1 MEKFTLY
8 RFDGRNGNRK
18 VFALDAGKLMER
30 MKTENRYHDVTK
42 WRACVSHAHP
52 ERGEKPQYRYL
63 ERLHMVVPA
72 LHLARCGDGT
82 VWQTKHYNG
91 IVLLSAGPFGLEK
104 LERVKKIAAMI
115 PQTMAA
121 FMGAGGDTLKIL
133 VPFVRPD
140 GTLPQTEEEYRLFH
154 AHAFRKA
161 LLRYHPLL
169 RCTLQPSSGSPFAAF
184 RMSYDEDFFFN
195 PRAVPIV
202 MEQPVEPC
210 GTLELPAEWE
220 KPPVASSKDCL
231 GELPQK
237 IPKMVQNV
245 LKLGDFL
252 LQRYVFRY
260 NTLLNVTEF
269 HPRGTG
275 EEVFAV
281 FDRNVRNSIALDAFE
296 EGLEILDRDVDRFL
310 GSDRVPRFN
319 PVEEY
324 LRHTGPWDGT
334 DRIRRLAACVPTAQ
348 QGWPD
353 FFYRW
358 FLSMVAQWM
367 GLDRQHGNSA
377 TPLLIGA
384 QGTRKSTFCRRI
396 LPPELRFGYTESLD
410 MGNRREAELALSRF
424 LLINL
429 DEYDQIGLRQQPFL
443 KNLLQKP
450 YANLRR
456 PYARSVEEMRRYA
469 SFIATS
475 NHDDLLSDSS
485 GARRYICV
493 RVSGTIDVDTPID
506 YLQLYAQAQAALRNG
521 ERWWFDAREEA
532 ALTLQNREFERVS
545 PMEQTFLQA
554 FGVPAMQ
561 DEGEWFTSEQLL
573 QVLHRDWHLP
583 LSDTNRVGL
592 GRIMKKLSVP
602 SVRTK
607 LGMRYRVVRVA
618 HPAE

>member
-8 RFDGRNGNRK
+8 RYDGHTGRRM
-18 VFALDAGKLMER
+18 VHVLEVGKLMER
-30 MKTENRYHDVTK
+30 MKTENRFHDVTK
-42 WRACVSHAHP
+42 WRSCVSHAHP
-52 ERGEKPQYRYL
+52 ERGEFPQYKYL
-63 ERLHMVVPA
+63 DRLHMVVPA
-72 LHLARCGDGT
+72 LYCTRSEDGAT
-82 VWQTKHYNG
+82 LQTKRYNG

-104 LERVKKIAAMI
+104 LEQVRQMASRM
-115 PQTMAA
+115 PQTLAA

-161 LLRYHPLL
+161 FLLYRSQL
-169 RCTLQPSSGSPFAAF
+169 RCALQPSGSSPYAAF
-184 RMSYDEDFFFN
+184 RLSYDESVYYN
-195 PRAVPIV
+195 PQAVRIV
-202 MEQPVEPC
+202 MEQPEGPC
-210 GTLELPAEWE
+210 GTLDLPEAQEE
-220 KPPVASSKDCL
+220 PAAVSVKEHA
-231 GELPQK
+231 GESQQK
-237 IPKMVQNV
+237 MPKMVQNV

-252 LQRYVFRY
+252 LQRYVFRF

-275 EEVFAV
+275 EEVFAA

-475 NHDDLLSDSS
+475 NHDDLLSDTS

-493 RVSGTIDVDTPID
+493 RLSGVIDVEEPID
-506 YLQLYAQAQAALRNG
+506 YPQLYAQAQAALRNG

-532 ALTLQNREFERVS
+532 TLTLQNREFERVS

-573 QVLHRDWHLP
+573 QVLHREWHLP

-607 LGMRYRVVRVA
+607 LGMRYRVVCVA
-618 HPAE
+618 HPGK

>member
-8 RFDGRNGNRK
+8 RYDGRTGRRM
-18 VFALDAGKLMER
+18 VHVLEVGKLMER
-30 MKTENRYHDVTK
+30 MKTENRFHDVTK
-42 WRACVSHAHP
+42 WRSCVSRAHP
-52 ERGEKPQYRYL
+52 ERGEFPQYKYL
-63 ERLHMVVPA
+63 DRLHMVVPA
-72 LHLARCGDGT
+72 LHCARSDDGAT
-82 VWQTKHYNG
+82 LQTKRYNG

-104 LERVKKIAAMI
+104 LDQVRQMASEM
-115 PQTMAA
+115 PQTLAA

-133 VPFVRPD
+133 VPFVRSD

-161 LLRYHPLL
+161 FLLYRSQL
-169 RCTLQPSSGSPFAAF
+169 RCALQPSGSSPYAAF
-184 RMSYDEDFFFN
+184 RLSYDESVYYN
-195 PRAVPIV
+195 PQAVRIV
-202 MEQPVEPC
+202 MEQPEGPC
-210 GTLELPAEWE
+210 GTLDLPEAQEE
-220 KPPVASSKDCL
+220 PAAISVKEHA
-231 GELPQK
+231 GESQQK
-237 IPKMVQNV
+237 MPKMVQNV

-252 LQRYVFRY
+252 LQRSVFRF

-269 HPRGTG
+269 HPRGAG

-475 NHDDLLSDSS
+475 NHDDLLSDTS
-485 GARRYICV
+485 GARRYI
-493 RVSGTIDVDTPID
+493 
-506 YLQLYAQAQAALRNG
+506 
-521 ERWWFDAREEA
+521 
-532 ALTLQNREFERVS
+532 
-545 PMEQTFLQA
+545 
-554 FGVPAMQ
+554 
-561 DEGEWFTSEQLL
+561 
-573 QVLHRDWHLP
+573 
-583 LSDTNRVGL
+583 
-592 GRIMKKLSVP
+592 
-602 SVRTK
+602 
-607 LGMRYRVVRVA
+607 
-618 HPAE
+618 

>member
-1 MEKFTLY
+1 M
-8 RFDGRNGNRK
+8 
-18 VFALDAGKLMER
+18 
-30 MKTENRYHDVTK
+30 
-42 WRACVSHAHP
+42 
-52 ERGEKPQYRYL
+52 
-63 ERLHMVVPA
+63 
-72 LHLARCGDGT
+72 
-82 VWQTKHYNG
+82 
-91 IVLLSAGPFGLEK
+91 
-104 LERVKKIAAMI
+104 
-115 PQTMAA
+115 
-121 FMGAGGDTLKIL
+121 
-133 VPFVRPD
+133 
-140 GTLPQTEEEYRLFH
+140 
-154 AHAFRKA
+154 
-161 LLRYHPLL
+161 
-169 RCTLQPSSGSPFAAF
+169 
-184 RMSYDEDFFFN
+184 
-195 PRAVPIV
+195 
-202 MEQPVEPC
+202 
-210 GTLELPAEWE
+210 
-220 KPPVASSKDCL
+220 
-231 GELPQK
+231 
-237 IPKMVQNV
+237 PKMVQNV

-252 LQRYVFRY
+252 LQRYVFRF

-475 NHDDLLSDSS
+475 NHDDLLSDTS

-493 RVSGTIDVDTPID
+493 RLSGVIDVEEPID
-506 YLQLYAQAQAALRNG
+506 YPQLYAQAQAALRNG

-573 QVLHRDWHLP
+573 QVLHREWHLP

-618 HPAE
+618 PFGK

>member
-1 MEKFTLY
+1 
-8 RFDGRNGNRK
+8 
-18 VFALDAGKLMER
+18 MER
-30 MKTENRYHDVTK
+30 MKTENCFHDVTK
-42 WRACVSHAHP
+42 WRSCVSRAHP
-52 ERGEKPQYRYL
+52 ERGEFPQYKYL
-63 ERLHMVVPA
+63 DRLHMVVPA
-72 LHLARCGDGT
+72 LYCARSEDGAT
-82 VWQTKHYNG
+82 LQTKRYNG

-104 LERVKKIAAMI
+104 LEQVRQMASEM
-115 PQTMAA
+115 PQTLAA

-161 LLRYHPLL
+161 FLLYRSQL
-169 RCTLQPSSGSPFAAF
+169 RCALQPSGSSPYAAF
-184 RMSYDEDFFFN
+184 RLSYDENVYYN
-195 PRAVPIV
+195 PQAVRIV
-202 MEQPVEPC
+202 MEQPEGPC
-210 GTLELPAEWE
+210 GTLDLPEAQEE
-220 KPPVASSKDCL
+220 PAAVSVKEHA
-231 GELPQK
+231 GESQQK
-237 IPKMVQNV
+237 MPKMVQNV

-252 LQRYVFRY
+252 LQRYVFRF

-475 NHDDLLSDSS
+475 NHDDLLSDTS

-493 RVSGTIDVDTPID
+493 RLSGVIDVEAPID
-506 YLQLYAQAQAALRNG
+506 YPQLYAQAQAALRNG

-573 QVLHRDWHLP
+573 QVLHCEWHLP

-618 HPAE
+618 PLGK

>member
-8 RFDGRNGNRK
+8 RYDGRTGRRM
-18 VFALDAGKLMER
+18 VHVLEVGKLMER

-104 LERVKKIAAMI
+104 LERVKKIAAMV

-161 LLRYHPLL
+161 FLLYRSQL
-169 RCTLQPSSGSPFAAF
+169 RCALQPSGSSPYAAF
-184 RMSYDEDFFFN
+184 RLSYDESVYYN
-195 PRAVPIV
+195 PQAVRIV
-202 MEQPVEPC
+202 MEQPEGPC
-210 GTLELPAEWE
+210 GTLDLPEAQEE
-220 KPPVASSKDCL
+220 PAAVSVKEHA
-231 GELPQK
+231 GESQQK
-237 IPKMVQNV
+237 MPKMVQNV

-252 LQRYVFRY
+252 LQRYVFRF

-475 NHDDLLSDSS
+475 NHDDLLSDTS

-493 RVSGTIDVDTPID
+493 RLSGVIDVEAPID
-506 YLQLYAQAQAALRNG
+506 YPQLYAQAQAALRNG

-573 QVLHRDWHLP
+573 QVLHREWHLP

-618 HPAE
+618 PLGK

>member
-8 RFDGRNGNRK
+8 RYDGRTGRRM
-18 VFALDAGKLMER
+18 VHVLEVGKLMER
-30 MKTENRYHDVTK
+30 MKTENCFHDVTK
-42 WRACVSHAHP
+42 WRSCVSRAHP
-52 ERGEKPQYRYL
+52 ERGEFPQYKYL
-63 ERLHMVVPA
+63 DRLHMVVPA
-72 LHLARCGDGT
+72 LYCARSEDGAT
-82 VWQTKHYNG
+82 LQTKRYNG

-104 LERVKKIAAMI
+104 LEQVRQMASEM
-115 PQTMAA
+115 PQTLAA

-154 AHAFRKA
+154 AQAFRKA
-161 LLRYHPLL
+161 FLLYRSQL
-169 RCTLQPSSGSPFAAF
+169 RCALQPSGSSPYAAF
-184 RMSYDEDFFFN
+184 RLSYDESVYYN
-195 PRAVPIV
+195 PQAVRIV
-202 MEQPVEPC
+202 MEQPEGPC
-210 GTLELPAEWE
+210 GTLDLPEAQEE
-220 KPPVASSKDCL
+220 PAAVSVKEHA
-231 GELPQK
+231 GESQQK
-237 IPKMVQNV
+237 MPKMVQNV

-252 LQRYVFRY
+252 LQRYVFRF

-310 GSDRVPRFN
+310 GSDRIPRFN

-324 LRHTGPWDGT
+324 LRHTGLWDGT

-475 NHDDLLSDSS
+475 NHDDLLSDTS

-493 RVSGTIDVDTPID
+493 RLSGVIDVEAPID
-506 YLQLYAQAQAALRNG
+506 YPQLYAQAQAALRNG

-573 QVLHRDWHLP
+573 QVLHREWHLP

-618 HPAE
+618 HPGK

>member
-1 MEKFTLY
+1 
-8 RFDGRNGNRK
+8 
-18 VFALDAGKLMER
+18 MER
-30 MKTENRYHDVTK
+30 MKTENRFHDVTK
-42 WRACVSHAHP
+42 WRSCVSHAHP
-52 ERGEKPQYRYL
+52 ERGEFPQYKYL
-63 ERLHMVVPA
+63 DRLHMVVPA
-72 LHLARCGDGT
+72 LYCTRSEAGATL
-82 VWQTKHYNG
+82 QTKRYNG

-104 LERVKKIAAMI
+104 LEQVRQMASRM
-115 PQTMAA
+115 PQTLAA

-161 LLRYHPLL
+161 FLLYRSQL
-169 RCTLQPSSGSPFAAF
+169 RCALQPSGSSPYAAF
-184 RMSYDEDFFFN
+184 RLSYDESVCYN
-195 PRAVPIV
+195 PQVVRIV
-202 MEQPVEPC
+202 MEQPEGPC
-210 GTLELPAEWE
+210 GTLDLPEAQEE
-220 KPPVASSKDCL
+220 PAAVSVKEHA
-231 GELPQK
+231 GESQQK
-237 IPKMVQNV
+237 MPKMVQNV

-252 LQRYVFRY
+252 LQRYVFRF

-275 EEVFAV
+275 EEVFAA
-281 FDRNVRNSIALDAFE
+281 FDRNVRNSIAPDAFE

-367 GLDRQHGNSA
+367 GLNRQHGNSA

-475 NHDDLLSDSS
+475 NHDDLLSDTS

-493 RVSGTIDVDTPID
+493 RLSGVIDVEEPID
-506 YLQLYAQAQAALRNG
+506 YPQLYAQAQAALRNG

-573 QVLHRDWHLP
+573 QVLHREWHLP

-607 LGMRYRVVRVA
+607 LGMRYRVVCVA
-618 HPAE
+618 HPGK

>member
-1 MEKFTLY
+1 
-8 RFDGRNGNRK
+8 
-18 VFALDAGKLMER
+18 MER
-30 MKTENRYHDVTK
+30 MKTENRFHDVTK
-42 WRACVSHAHP
+42 WRSCVSHAHP
-52 ERGEKPQYRYL
+52 ERGEFPQYKYL
-63 ERLHMVVPA
+63 DRLHMVVPA
-72 LHLARCGDGT
+72 LYCARSEDGAT
-82 VWQTKHYNG
+82 LQTKRYNG

-104 LERVKKIAAMI
+104 LEQVRQMASEM
-115 PQTMAA
+115 PQTLAA

-161 LLRYHPLL
+161 FLLYRSQL
-169 RCTLQPSSGSPFAAF
+169 RCALQPSGSSPYAAF
-184 RMSYDEDFFFN
+184 RLSYDEAVYYN
-195 PRAVPIV
+195 PQAVRIV
-202 MEQPVEPC
+202 MEQPEGPC
-210 GTLELPAEWE
+210 GTLDLPEAQEE
-220 KPPVASSKDCL
+220 PAAVSVKEHA
-231 GELPQK
+231 GESQQK
-237 IPKMVQNV
+237 MPKMVQNV

-252 LQRYVFRY
+252 LQRYVFRF

-475 NHDDLLSDSS
+475 NHDDLLSDTS

-493 RVSGTIDVDTPID
+493 RLSGVIDVEAPID
-506 YLQLYAQAQAALRNG
+506 YPQLYAQAQAALRNG

-573 QVLHRDWHLP
+573 QVLHREWHLP

-618 HPAE
+618 PLGK

>member
-72 LHLARCGDGT
+72 LHLARSGDGT

-154 AHAFRKA
+154 AQAFRKA
-161 LLRYHPLL
+161 FLLYRLQL
-169 RCTLQPSSGSPFAAF
+169 RCALQPSGSSPYAAF
-184 RMSYDEDFFFN
+184 RLSYDEAVYYN
-195 PRAVPIV
+195 PQAVRIV
-202 MEQPVEPC
+202 MEQPEGPC
-210 GTLELPAEWE
+210 GTLDLPEAQEE
-220 KPPVASSKDCL
+220 PAAVSVKEHA
-231 GELPQK
+231 GESQQK
-237 IPKMVQNV
+237 MPKMVQNV

-252 LQRYVFRY
+252 LQRYVFRF

-334 DRIRRLAACVPTAQ
+334 DRIRRLAECVPTAQ

-475 NHDDLLSDSS
+475 NHDDLLSDTS

-493 RVSGTIDVDTPID
+493 RLSGVIDVEEPID
-506 YLQLYAQAQAALRNG
+506 YPQLYAQAQAALRNG

-573 QVLHRDWHLP
+573 QVLHREWHLP

-618 HPAE
+618 PLGK

>member
-1 MEKFTLY
+1 
-8 RFDGRNGNRK
+8 
-18 VFALDAGKLMER
+18 MER
-30 MKTENRYHDVTK
+30 MKTENRFHDVTK
-42 WRACVSHAHP
+42 WRSCVSHAHP
-52 ERGEKPQYRYL
+52 ERGEFPQYKYL
-63 ERLHMVVPA
+63 DRLHMVVPA
-72 LHLARCGDGT
+72 LYCARGDDGAAL
-82 VWQTKHYNG
+82 QTKRYNG
-91 IVLLSAGPFGLEK
+91 IVLLSAGPFGVEK
-104 LERVKKIAAMI
+104 LEQIRQMASEM
-115 PQTMAA
+115 PQTLAA

-161 LLRYHPLL
+161 FLLYRSQL
-169 RCTLQPSSGSPFAAF
+169 RCALQPPGSSPYAAF
-184 RMSYDEDFFFN
+184 RLSYDESVCYN
-195 PRAVPIV
+195 PQAVRIV
-202 MEQPVEPC
+202 MEQPEGPC
-210 GTLELPAEWE
+210 GTLDLPEAQEE
-220 KPPVASSKDCL
+220 PAAVSVKEHA
-231 GELPQK
+231 GESQQK
-237 IPKMVQNV
+237 MPKMVQNV

-252 LQRYVFRY
+252 LQRYVFRF

-275 EEVFAV
+275 EEVFAA

-475 NHDDLLSDSS
+475 NHDDLLSDTS

-493 RVSGTIDVDTPID
+493 RLSGVIDVEEPID
-506 YLQLYAQAQAALRNG
+506 YPQLYAQAQAALRNG

-573 QVLHRDWHLP
+573 QVLHREWHLP

-618 HPAE
+618 PLGK

>member
-8 RFDGRNGNRK
+8 RYDGRTGRRM
-18 VFALDAGKLMER
+18 VHVLEVGKLMER
-30 MKTENRYHDVTK
+30 MKTENRFHDVTK
-42 WRACVSHAHP
+42 WRSCVRRAHP
-52 ERGEKPQYRYL
+52 ERGEFPQYKYL
-63 ERLHMVVPA
+63 ARLHMVVPA
-72 LHLARCGDGT
+72 LYCARSEDGAT
-82 VWQTKHYNG
+82 LQTKRYNG

-104 LERVKKIAAMI
+104 LEQVRQMASEM
-115 PQTMAA
+115 PQTLAA

-154 AHAFRKA
+154 AQAFRKA
-161 LLRYHPLL
+161 FLLYRSQL
-169 RCTLQPSSGSPFAAF
+169 RCALQPSGSSPYAAF
-184 RMSYDEDFFFN
+184 RLSYDESVYYN
-195 PRAVPIV
+195 PQAVRIV
-202 MEQPVEPC
+202 MEQPEGPC
-210 GTLELPAEWE
+210 GTLDLPEAQEE
-220 KPPVASSKDCL
+220 PAAVSVKEHA
-231 GELPQK
+231 GESQQK
-237 IPKMVQNV
+237 MPRMVQNV

-252 LQRYVFRY
+252 LQRYVFRF

-475 NHDDLLSDSS
+475 NHDDLLSDTS

-493 RVSGTIDVDTPID
+493 RLSGVIDVEEPID
-506 YLQLYAQAQAALRNG
+506 YPQLYAQAQAALRNG

-532 ALTLQNREFERVS
+532 LLTLQNREFERVS

-573 QVLHRDWHLP
+573 QVLHREWHLP

-618 HPAE
+618 PLGK